1 MGRTIS
7 MTLLGSFALRRDDMR
22 QALHISGKTKELLAR
37 LATNFNRNLRRSR
50 VMDDIWGDISPRKA
64 SSSLST
70 AVWRLNKLLSSYE
83 GLSLIHVDDVI
94 GLRIDER
101 VTLDIRNIDRGMQML
116 NGQDRDNDI
125 LKAELRTYL
134 ETIIARPRIL
144 LEGYASHW
152 ALAPRERYGSN
163 IVAIQTALLRDAFER
178 GDYTLAIQY
187 GRDILMRD
195 IFREGTQREV
205 MWLYVLNGQKAKA
218 VQQYLNLK
226 AELREELSIAP
237 MEETTALFDYIR
249 TEGQNQTP
257 PLVSTIPSKNLKE
270 AQISFARI
278 KEARRSFLR
287 SLNPA

>member
-1 MGRTIS
+1 
-7 MTLLGSFALRRDDMR
+7 
-22 QALHISGKTKELLAR
+22 
-37 LATNFNRNLRRSR
+37 
-50 VMDDIWGDISPRKA
+50 
-64 SSSLST
+64 
-70 AVWRLNKLLSSYE
+70 
-83 GLSLIHVDDVI
+83 
-94 GLRIDER
+94 
-101 VTLDIRNIDRGMQML
+101 MQML